1 MVSHE
6 LSSNASDEPLIPG
19 FIIDRITGRKLKDT
33 PEEYVRQNFELAL
46 LEEYDYSGKAIEI
59 DFKIRIGRKSKRAAI
74 VIFEGG
80 NRTQENIYL
89 ICQAKNPS
97 IKPDDKN
104 HGLNSLKSNLSA
116 CVNAQF
122 GVWTNGVDR
131 IVLHKRQQ
139 NGKVAFDEIPDF
151 PKSGQTLEE
160 LESGE
165 LTLRP
170 SVGISLLQTFRRCHN
185 YIHAN
190 QGLSK
195 QRAFEEFVKVILA
208 KLYDEKNDSKLF
220 FARKSELNTV
230 NGCQTIKGRVS
241 KLFSHLISQ
250 NEYSELFRLNP
261 TIELSPSVIS
271 YLVGQL
277 QSVDFL
283 RTETDA
289 KGLAY
294 EELVGTNL
302 RGDRGEFFTP
312 RNVVRMTVEMLDL
325 QVGERVLDP
334 ACGTGG
340 FLLFAFQ
347 DLFRKLYE
355 QNQPKRVPLPD
366 HEIARQILD
375 IAQNSYG
382 IDFNPGL
389 IAVCKVNMLMNDS
402 RTDNIFPA
410 NSLQNPKL
418 WTSEKAQNEVGLG
431 SFDVVVTNPPF
442 GTKIPIRERE
452 ILEQYDLARKWSYN
466 VQEGR
471 WVMETGLQRSRP
483 PEVLFIERCVQFLK
497 EGGRMG
503 IVVPDGILG
512 NPKYG
517 FIRQWL
523 LEKCKLLASVDL
535 PPETFQPHTGT
546 QTSVILL
553 QKKTP
558 EELLIEKSGGR
569 IVYPVFFAAVKR
581 VGWDKRG
588 NNVYKADDFGRE
600 LLDAN
605 NQRVID
611 DETPEVVEAWNKF
624 KLGRP

>member
-1 MVSHE
+1 
-6 LSSNASDEPLIPG
+6 
-19 FIIDRITGRKLKDT
+19 
-33 PEEYVRQNFELAL
+33 
-46 LEEYDYSGKAIEI
+46 
-59 DFKIRIGRKSKRAAI
+59 
-74 VIFEGG
+74 
-80 NRTQENIYL
+80 IYL
-89 ICQAKNPS
+89 ICQVKRPR

-104 HGLNSLKSNLSA
+104 YGLDQLKSYLSA

-131 IVLHKRQQ
+131 IVLHRRQQ
-139 NGKVAFDEIPDF
+139 NGKLVFDEIPDF
-151 PKSGQTLEE
+151 PKFGQPLDDLEA
-160 LESGE
+160 GDIA
-165 LTLRP
+165 LRP
-170 SVGISLLQTFRRCHN
+170 SVGISLLLTFRRCHN

-220 FARKSELNTV
+220 FARKSELNTA

-241 KLFSHLISQ
+241 KLFSNLISLT
-250 NEYSELFRLNP
+250 EYSELFRLNP
-261 TIELSPSVIS
+261 AIELNPSVIG

-283 RTETDA
+283 GTETDV

-294 EELVGTNL
+294 EELVGANL

-312 RNVVRMTVEMLDL
+312 KNVVRMTVQMLDI
-325 QVGERVLDP
+325 QIGEKILDP

-347 DLFRKLYE
+347 DLFQKLYE
-355 QNQPKRVPLPD
+355 QNQGKRSPLPD
-366 HEIARQILD
+366 DEISRRILA
-375 IAQNSYG
+375 IAQDSYG

-389 IAVCKVNMLMNDS
+389 IAVCKLNMLMNDCG
-402 RTDNIFPA
+402 TDNIFPA
-410 NSLQNPKL
+410 NSLRNPKL
-418 WTSEKAQNEVGLG
+418 WTSEKAQKEVGLG

-442 GTKIPIRERE
+442 GTKIPIRDRA
-452 ILEQYDLARKWSYN
+452 ILTQYDLARKWSYN
-466 VQEGR
+466 MQDGR
-471 WVMETGLQRSRP
+471 WTMGDGLQRSRP

-512 NPKYG
+512 NPNYG

-546 QTSVILL
+546 QTSVMLL
-553 QKKTP
+553 QKKTH
-558 EELLIEKSGGR
+558 EELLLEKSGDS
-569 IVYPVFFAAVKR
+569 IVYPVFFATVKR

-588 NNVYKADDFGRE
+588 NNVYKADDFGQE

-605 NQRVID
+605 NQRIID
-611 DETPEVVEAWNKF
+611 DETPEVVETWNKF
-624 KLGRP
+624 KLGLL